1 MTAALSATGNR
12 MRMLRSP
19 KAENAPAAK
28 RSREPEMGAP
38 AAATKTINQS
48 TGYPYCCN
56 ALIKNAFNSSFLQ
69 ALLKDD
75 ACRHAASASAWEDA
89 GALYD
94 TREWRPG

>member
-1 MTAALSATGNR
+1 
-12 MRMLRSP
+12 MLRSP

-56 ALIKNAFNSSFLQ
+56 ALIKNAFNSSSSPASVKEVSYRCA
-69 ALLKDD
+69 ALVSALKDWD
-75 ACRHAASASAWEDA
+75 T
-89 GALYD
+89 LYD
-94 TREWRPG
+94 TLE